1 MSVIAALM
9 QASTDAVSLPWDK
22 LLSIGGPAGL
32 LAIVLFFVLNKQDKR
47 DDRQDKR
54 DDKVLAAIKEQHDA
68 CNATQTNITATF
80 AKTVEQ
86 CQESLERCHEGT
98 TAALK
103 EFREETQQG
112 RKELHDLI
120 REMKR

>member
-1 MSVIAALM
+1 MSVIAALI
-9 QASTDAVSLPWDK
+9 QEGAVALPWDK

-32 LAIVLFFVLNKQDKR
+32 LAIVLFFVLNK
-47 DDRQDKR
+47 QDKR